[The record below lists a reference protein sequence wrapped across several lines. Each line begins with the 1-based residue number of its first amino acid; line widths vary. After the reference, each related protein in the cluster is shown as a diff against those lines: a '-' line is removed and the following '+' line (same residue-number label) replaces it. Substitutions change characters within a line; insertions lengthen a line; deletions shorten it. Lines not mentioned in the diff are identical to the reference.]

1 MFVLLESLILSCN
14 KSYWNRLCWLTY
26 VFFVDNTKE
35 KAKKKQKKVLK
46 KRAEIQNIFLAL
58 QISSSFQRNISSVS
72 DLKTLKC
79 VA

>member
-1 MFVLLESLILSCN
+1 M
-14 KSYWNRLCWLTY
+14 
-26 VFFVDNTKE
+26 
-35 KAKKKQKKVLK
+35 K

>member
-1 MFVLLESLILSCN
+1 MLIN
-14 KSYWNRLCWLTY
+14 LC
-26 VFFVDNTKE
+26 FFVDNTKE

>member
-1 MFVLLESLILSCN
+1 MFFLLITL
-14 KSYWNRLCWLTY
+14 
-26 VFFVDNTKE
+26 
-35 KAKKKQKKVLK
+35 KKKQKNQKKVLK

-79 VA
+79 VS

>member
-14 KSYWNRLCWLTY
+14 KSYWNRLWWLTY
-26 VFFVDNTKE
+26 VFFVDNAKE
-35 KAKKKQKKVLK
+35 KAKKQKKVLK

-58 QISSSFQRNISSVS
+58 QISSSFQRNISYVS